1 MLHAQSEKKSETR
14 ARIIQAAKDVFAE
27 RGFAGARVDEI
38 ARRAEVN
45 KAALYYHIG
54 DKQALYGEVL
64 HDVIGTNARKLA
76 ADMEALSEPEEKFKA
91 YFTTLTEAI
100 GRNPQMPRIMMRE
113 LASGGVNLPD
123 IFFQDLDLALK
134 IITEMIEDGVKRGVF
149 IDTIPIG
156 VHLMV
161 ISALVFLQVSGPI
174 FLGHP
179 KAPRALKK
187 IDKAFLPLAAQE
199 LERLIL
205 RALKR

>member
-1 MLHAQSEKKSETR
+1 MQQAHEEKRGETR
-14 ARIIQAAKDVFAE
+14 ERIIQAAKDVFAE
-27 RGFAGARVDEI
+27 HGFAGARVDEI

-54 DKQALYGEVL
+54 DKQALYAAVL
-64 HDVIGTNARKLA
+64 HSVIGTNARKLA
-76 ADMEALSEPEEKFKA
+76 ADMEALSDPEEKFRS
-91 YFTTLTEAI
+91 YFTTLAEAI

-123 IFFQDLDLALK
+123 IFFQDLDMALK
-134 IITEMIEDGVKRGVF
+134 IVTEMIEDGVKRGVF

-161 ISALVFLQVSGPI
+161 ISALVFLQVCGPI

-179 KAPRALKK
+179 KAPRSLKK

-199 LERLIL
+199 LERFIL

>member
-1 MLHAQSEKKSETR
+1 MQQAHEEKRGETR

-27 RGFAGARVDEI
+27 QGFAGARVDEI
-38 ARRAEVN
+38 ARRAQVN

-64 HDVIGTNARKLA
+64 HDVIGTNARRLA
-76 ADMEALSEPEEKFKA
+76 ADMVALSEPEEKFRA
-91 YFTTLTEAI
+91 YFATLREAI

-113 LASGGVNLPD
+113 MASDGINLPD
-123 IFFQDLDLALK
+123 VFFQDLDMVLK
-134 IITEMIEDGVKRGVF
+134 IVTDMIEEGVKRGVF

-156 VHLMV
+156 VHLIV
-161 ISALVFLQVSGPI
+161 ISTLIFLQVSGPI
-174 FLGHP
+174 FLDHP
-179 KAPRALKK
+179 KTPKSLKK